1 MSSLEW
7 SRYMRDVVG
16 LTEEPEEISAEV
28 VRRLEDRYR
37 RELPLIAGAEQAVE
51 RLAAR
56 WPLALASSSNRELI
70 DLVLESSGL
79 GRYFEASVSSEEVAR
94 GKPAPDVFLEA
105 ARRLGVDPTRCA
117 AVEDSENG
125 ILAAKAAGMRTIAIP
140 NRSIRHT
147 TTRSRPPTS
156 CSPPSRSLAP
166 GHRRSGLDPRSNGG
180 RLDVSRNGSVQSP
193 VNAADEDAAVVAA
206 EAHRVRERDAHVGL
220 ARLVRHVVEVA
231 RRVRVLVVDRR
242 RNDAV
247 VHRERAHDRLDR
259 ALPPRRCGP

>member
-1 MSSLEW
+1 MIEAIVFDLDGILIDSEHVWDEVRQQLADERGGRWNENASRDMMGMSSIEW

-28 VRRLEDRYR
+28 VRRLEDHYR
-37 RELPLIAGAEQAVE
+37 RELPLIPGAEQAVE

-79 GRYFEASVSSEEVAR
+79 GRYFTASVSSEEVAR

-105 ARRLGVDPTRCA
+105 ARRLGVEPTHCA

-140 NRSIRHT
+140 NPHY
-147 TTRSRPPTS
+147 PPHEDA
-156 CSPPSRSLAP
+156 L
-166 GHRRSGLDPRSNGG
+166 
-180 RLDVSRNGSVQSP
+180 V
-193 VNAADEDAAVVAA
+193 AADVV
-206 EAHRVRERDAHVGL
+206 L
-220 ARLVRHVVEVA
+220 ASIEELTPATVE
-231 RRVRVLVVDRR
+231 
-242 RNDAV
+242 
-247 VHRERAHDRLDR
+247 
-259 ALPPRRCGP
+259 GSS